1 MSPLAPLVFPPLSVL
16 YGGIVR
22 ARAALYKRGT
32 FRRSRLDAP
41 VISVGN
47 ITTGG
52 TGKTPLVAW
61 LAGVLA
67 REGRKVCILTRGYG
81 RQNASRMVIV
91 SDGKEVQ
98 ATPDEAG
105 DEPFLLASKLKGV
118 AAVISNADRKTA
130 GDLAIRQ
137 FAVDTFIL
145 DDGFQ
150 HLRLHRDLDIVTV
163 DATNPWAGG
172 FLLPFGRLREPPS
185 SLRRAGCIIL
195 TRTEQVENSEAI
207 LKVIADVSDERPVFV
222 SRMQVSRFSAAMD
235 ASSIKSP
242 QNPVAAFCAVG
253 NPQAFFKQ
261 LQNEGCELVLK
272 RSFPDHHRYKEREV
286 RMLVEEARLGGA
298 RSLVTTEKD
307 AVKLNAFKFDLPC
320 YVLEIEIAIT
330 QEQELLQMIR
340 SVL

>member
-1 MSPLAPLVFPPLSVL
+1 MSPLAPLVLPPLSVL
-16 YGGIVR
+16 YGGIAR

-32 FRRSRLDAP
+32 FRRFRLDAP

-52 TGKTPLVAW
+52 TGKTPMVAW

-67 REGRKVCILTRGYG
+67 RESRKVCILTRGYG
-81 RQNASRMVIV
+81 RQNVSRMVIV
-91 SDGKEVQ
+91 SDGNEVQ

-137 FAVDTFIL
+137 FAVDTFVL

-195 TRTEQVENSEAI
+195 TRTEQVENSEPI
-207 LKVIADVSDERPVFV
+207 LKVIADVSAERPVFV
-222 SRMQVSRFSAAMD
+222 SRMQVSRFSAMD
-235 ASSIKSP
+235 ASP
-242 QNPVAAFCAVG
+242 PEFPENPVAAFCAVG
-253 NPQAFFKQ
+253 NPESFFKQ

-272 RSFPDHHRYKEREV
+272 RTFPDHHRYKEREV

-307 AVKLNAFKFDLPC
+307 AVKLKAFRFDLPC

-330 QEQELLQMIR
+330 HEQELLQIVR